1 MTDSAPRGDEDV
13 GLFQKDPSMFSHS
26 VARGLPLCA
35 LVLMLSAHPVLA
47 EDSADQSAIIVTA
60 SPIVEEAAA
69 RVQRTPGGVDV
80 VSAQEFDDKLAVSLR
95 DALSFSPGVYTQPR
109 FGQEVRISIRG
120 SGLSRGYHMRGLT
133 LLQDGIPIN
142 AADDNGD
149 FQELDPQVFQHL
161 EVYRGGNALRLGG
174 STLGGAINAVT
185 PTGRSAP
192 GVELRIDGGSFDT
205 LRGKMAFG
213 YADDHGDAFMAITA
227 DRSDSDR
234 VHGDRKALRFNGNV
248 GLKLSERVETRFY
261 ASAQT
266 IRQKLAGA
274 LNETDAIANPSKGNV
289 FGDQARD
296 IDSIRLQNRTTIALD
311 DATVAFGVYFNA
323 KQLFHPIYQVIDQKS
338 EDRGVFGSVDLTGDI
353 GGMPV
358 ALTLGSQARFGR
370 TVARQFV
377 NLNGKSGAPTADA
390 VQKAQTINSYAEARI
405 APLPSLWL
413 VAGGIYSHG
422 ERKIDNRMAPARSG
436 QADFDSFAPKI
447 GLLYEPSDRMQVY
460 ANYSRSVEM
469 PGFGELSQ
477 APAGGAPGF
486 TPVGLQKAWTAE
498 IGTRGRAGIATW
510 DVSVYRA
517 DIKGEM
523 LQYSV
528 VPGLI
533 PAATF
538 NADRTRHQGI
548 EAGLDLTLSPWVR
561 LRQVYQY
568 SDFRFRD
575 DIQFGDN
582 RLPVIPRHFYR
593 AELTLGTDRL
603 SVSPAVE
610 WLPQGAWVD
619 YANSKRVESYAM
631 LNLTA
636 QAQVRDGVTLF
647 VDARNLTKERAIGD
661 ISALVR
667 YVADDPATPAN
678 EGSAAFYPIERRAF
692 YAGVRAR
699 F

>member
-1 MTDSAPRGDEDV
+1 MRPI
-13 GLFQKDPSMFSHS
+13 Q
-26 VARGLPLCA
+26 VARSLPLC
-35 LVLMLSAHPVLA
+35 VLILILILILSVRPALA
-47 EDSADQSAIIVTA
+47 EDDAEQSAIIVTA
-60 SPIVEEAAA
+60 NPVVEAAAA

-80 VSAQEFDDKLAVSLR
+80 VAAEAYEDKLAVSLR

-109 FGQEVRISIRG
+109 FGQEVRLSIRG

-192 GVELRIDGGSFDT
+192 GAELRIDGGSFDT
-205 LRGKMAFG
+205 LRGKMAYG
-213 YADDHGDAFMAITA
+213 YADDHGDAYAAITA

-234 VHGDRKALRFNGNV
+234 AHGDRKALRFNGNV

-266 IRQKLAGA
+266 IRQHLAGA
-274 LNETDAIANPSKGNV
+274 LSEADAIAHPGKGN
-289 FGDQARD
+289 FTGDQARD
-296 IDSIRLQNRTTIALD
+296 IDSIRLQNRTTVALD
-311 DATVAFGVYFNA
+311 DATVAFGVFFNA

-338 EDRGVFGSVDLTGDI
+338 EDRGVFASLDMSGELGS
-353 GGMPV
+353 MPV

-370 TVARQFV
+370 TIARQFV
-377 NLNGKSGAPTADA
+377 NVGGEASAATAHA
-390 VQKAQTINSYAEARI
+390 VQKAQTINSYGEARI
-405 APLPSLWL
+405 APVTDLWL
-413 VAGGIYSHG
+413 VAGGVYSHG
-422 ERKIDNRMAPARSG
+422 ERAIDNRMAPERSG
-436 QADFDSFAPKI
+436 RAEFDSVAPKM
-447 GLLYEPSDRMQVY
+447 GLLYEPGEALQIY

-469 PGFGELSQ
+469 PGLSELSQ

-498 IGTRGRAGIATW
+498 IGTRGRVGIAAW
-510 DVSVYRA
+510 DISVYRA
-517 DIKGEM
+517 DIEGEM

-528 VPGLI
+528 VAGTI

-548 EAGLDLTLSPWVR
+548 EAGLDLNLTPWAR
-561 LRQVYQY
+561 LRQTYQY
-568 SDFRFRD
+568 SDFRFRN
-575 DIQFGDN
+575 DIEFGDN

-593 AELTLGTDRL
+593 AELTLGTERL

-610 WLPQGAWVD
+610 WLPQGAWID
-619 YANSKRVESYAM
+619 YANTKRVGGYAM
-631 LNLTA
+631 LNLSA
-636 QAQVRDGVTLF
+636 QAQLRDGVTLF
-647 VDARNLTKERAIGD
+647 LDARNLTKERAIGD

-667 YVADDPATPAN
+667 YSADDPATAAD
-678 EGSAAFYPIERRAF
+678 EGSVAFYPVERRAV

>member
-1 MTDSAPRGDEDV
+1 MRPIHVTRS
-13 GLFQKDPSMFSHS
+13 
-26 VARGLPLCA
+26 LPLCA
-35 LVLMLSAHPVLA
+35 LVLILSASPALA
-47 EDSADQSAIIVTA
+47 EDAADQSAIIVTA

-80 VSAQEFDDKLAVSLR
+80 VAADEFQDKLAVSLR

-149 FQELDPQVFQHL
+149 FQELDPQIFQHL
-161 EVYRGGNALRLGG
+161 EVYRGGNALRFGG

-192 GVELRIDGGSFDT
+192 GAELRIDGGSFKT
-205 LRGKMAFG
+205 LRGKAAYG
-213 YADDHGDAFMAITA
+213 YADDRGDAYAAITA

-234 VHGDRKALRFNGNV
+234 THGDRKALRFNGNV
-248 GLKLSERVETRFY
+248 GVKLSDRVETRFY

-266 IRQKLAGA
+266 IRQHLAGA
-274 LNETDAIANPSKGNV
+274 LSEDAALNTPSRGNV

-296 IDSIRLQNRTTIALD
+296 IDSIRLQNRTTVAIGAG
-311 DATVAFGVYFNA
+311 TVAFGVYFNA
-323 KQLFHPIYQVIDQKS
+323 KQLFHPIHQVIDQKS
-338 EDRGVFGSVDLTGDI
+338 EDRGVFASLDLAGDL

-358 ALTLGSQARFGR
+358 ELTLGSQARFGR
-370 TVARQFV
+370 TIAKQFV
-377 NLNGKSGAPTADA
+377 NINGKRGAPIAYA
-390 VQKAQTINSYAEARI
+390 VQKAQTINSYGEARI
-405 APLPSLWL
+405 APLPDFWL
-413 VAGGIYSHG
+413 VAGGLYSHG
-422 ERKIDNRMAPARSG
+422 ERQVDNRFAPERSG
-436 QADFDSFAPKI
+436 KADFDAFAPKI
-447 GLLYEPSDRMQVY
+447 GLLYQPSETVQFY

-469 PGFGELSQ
+469 PGLSELSQ
-477 APAGGAPGF
+477 APTGGAPGF

-498 IGTRGRAGIATW
+498 IGTRGRLGIAAW
-510 DVSVYRA
+510 DVSLYRA
-517 DIKGEM
+517 DIEGEM

-528 VPGLI
+528 VPGTI

-548 EAGLDLTLSPWVR
+548 EAGLDLTLTPWAT

-575 DIQFGDN
+575 DIQFGNN

-593 AELTLGTDRL
+593 AELKLGTDRL
-603 SVSPAVE
+603 SVSPSVE

-619 YANSKRVESYAM
+619 YANSKRVGSYAL
-631 LNLTA
+631 LNLGA

-647 VDARNLTKERAIGD
+647 LDARNLTKERAIGD

-667 YVADDPATPAN
+667 YTADDPATPAD
-678 EGSAAFYPIERRAF
+678 EGSVAFYPVERRAV